1 MLRARSI
8 LGVLSLLSVLPLA
21 ACGSDAVTAPP
32 ATIETATFAP
42 ALGVNLSASTKTTS
56 GVYYRDIVTGT
67 GAAVAP
73 GQTVTVHYTGW
84 LVNGTQ
90 FDTNG
95 PTDAPFPFILGT
107 GNVIAGWHL
116 GIPGMRVGGQR
127 QLIIP
132 PSLGYGAQDYGSI
145 PGNSILVFNV
155 TIVSAK

>member
-8 LGVLSLLSVLPLA
+8 LAVLSLSVLSLA
-21 ACGSDAVTAPP
+21 GCGSDQPTAPA
-32 ATIETATFAP
+32 ATIETTTFAP
-42 ALGVNLSASTKTTS
+42 ALGVNLANSTKTTS
-56 GVYYRDIVTGT
+56 GLYYRDIVVGT

-73 GQTVTVHYTGW
+73 GQTLAMHYTGW
-84 LVNGTQ
+84 LTNGTQ

-95 PTDAPFPFILGT
+95 PNDVPFPFVLGT

-116 GIPGMRVGGQR
+116 GIAGMRVGGQR

-132 PSLGYGAQDYGSI
+132 PSLGYGAQGAGTI

-155 TIVSAK
+155 TVVSAK